1 MARRRCPGADGRI
14 FADEESSQA
23 LRGHLR
29 PALWAS
35 AHLTPG
41 LAATG
46 FRSGARSGRCRIGRN
61 GTAGEPRAVFP
72 IDDGRCRKDSSGHL
86 ARRQVR
92 DPHAGPETAAQT
104 CRGAVIVMVLGLR
117 RSRHVLMLVRARVAG
132 NRGWRYGIRDWG
144 GRQKGQRAE
153 QQQKL
158 RCQPPHAQK
167 LARP

>member
-1 MARRRCPGADGRI
+1 MISCTELEGAALSRRRSPASITRI
-14 FADEESSQA
+14 FCDEESSPGR
-23 LRGHLR
+23 RGHSR
-29 PALWAS
+29 PTLWAS

-46 FRSGARSGRCRIGRN
+46 FRSGAWSGRCRIGRN
-61 GTAGEPRAVFP
+61 GTAAETRAVFP

-117 RSRHVLMLVRARVAG
+117 RPRHVLMLVRAMVAG
-132 NRGWRYGIRDWG
+132 RSEWRYGVRD
-144 GRQKGQRAE
+144 GR
-153 QQQKL
+153 
-158 RCQPPHAQK
+158 
-167 LARP
+167 